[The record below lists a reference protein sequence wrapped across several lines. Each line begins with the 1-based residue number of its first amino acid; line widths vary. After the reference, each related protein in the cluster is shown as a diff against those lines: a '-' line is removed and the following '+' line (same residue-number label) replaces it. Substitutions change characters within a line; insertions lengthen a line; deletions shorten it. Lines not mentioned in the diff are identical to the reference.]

1 MDAERLA
8 LVTLI
13 TKGLKARGYRYL
25 AEVDDNGALV
35 ICIYKGLDES

>member
-8 LVTLI
+8 LIVLI

-25 AEVDDNGALV
+25 AELDDNDALV
-35 ICIYKGLDES
+35 IRIYKGLDES